1 MGRHEYPPKLERPDR
16 IRLQDGREIVTADYV
31 NRQTNREVWN
41 LRTGQRMAKRTRHVT
56 GVDTGLANMYN
67 KTD

>member
-1 MGRHEYPPKLERPDR
+1 MGRHESPPKLERPDR

-41 LRTGQRMAKRTRHVT
+41 LRTGQRMAKRTRIAK
-56 GVDTGLANMYN
+56 GVDMHTRDL
-67 KTD
+67 

>member
-1 MGRHEYPPKLERPDR
+1 MGRHESPPKLERPDR

-41 LRTGQRMAKRTRHVT
+41 LRTGQRMAKRTRIAK
-56 GVDTGLANMYN
+56 GVDTHTRDL
-67 KTD
+67 